1 MGDISVYIRLS
12 SFSHFGKLPFGKR
25 AVLFLS
31 DFLVITSQKGGK
43 NTRNASLESC
53 DQIVLEMKEFGIH
66 SSSHANNKT
75 SVTVNRA
82 RI

>member
-1 MGDISVYIRLS
+1 MVL
-12 SFSHFGKLPFGKR
+12 GKGWFY
-25 AVLFLS
+25 
-31 DFLVITSQKGGK
+31 FLVITSQNGGE
-43 NTRNASLESC
+43 NTQNASLESC

-66 SSSHANNKT
+66 SSSHVNNKT